1 MRLGFRAPVARP
13 KSVSLTCPDP
23 STRKFCISDVNRL
36 TKRNLTRMRHLWFK
50 IAVDIT
56 KLVQFCDRSEHF
68 TYVESGVF
76 FFEDT

>member
-23 STRKFCISDVNRL
+23 STRKFCIPDVNRG
-36 TKRNLTRMRHLWFK
+36 RNLTSMGYLWFE
-50 IAVDIT
+50 IAVDVT
-56 KLVQFCDRSEHF
+56 KLVQLRDRSEHF
-68 TYVESGVF
+68 TNVESGVF